1 MSDLYN
7 IVYTGAVGFD
17 EKTMLEESFKNLLG
31 KVERIAEHRIEKRTT
46 LRVPS
51 SSKIENLINV
61 LDDMAI
67 PVAYFWHPT
76 AGVYITAT
84 FLLKGNDR
92 SNKDLM
98 LVLKS
103 IESKKGK

>member
-1 MSDLYN
+1 MSDLYQV
-7 IVYTGAVGFD
+7 VYSGVYGLD
-17 EKTMLEESFKNLLG
+17 EKIMLEESYKNLLT
-31 KVERIAEHRIEKRTT
+31 KVEKIAEHRIEKRSVI
-46 LRVPS
+46 RVS
-51 SSKIENLINV
+51 DSDKIENLINY

-67 PVAYFWHPT
+67 PVSYYWNNT

-98 LVLKS
+98 KVLTLLS
-103 IESKKGK
+103 QKGK